1 VASEAPLERKYL
13 RWQPFS
19 GTENSTNMQNELF
32 KQPKRTKRKSRL
44 EIGLLSYDK
53 NSFIERLD
61 RLRYIKKIHPKK
73 YIFAADTE
81 TVFIMEEL
89 KTVYVN
95 GGLISTVLLSQA
107 FIERKLQS
115 YFNSIGLERI
125 ANKGLKAMLDHGHRH
140 GLINEY
146 FVNKFN
152 DLRQKR
158 NPFTHLKDFDHEF
171 NLSQR
176 FMKQIRKPKARTQ
189 PFELLKDD
197 AKEAITL
204 AYAVF
209 VNDLK

>member
-1 VASEAPLERKYL
+1 
-13 RWQPFS
+13 
-19 GTENSTNMQNELF
+19 MQNELF